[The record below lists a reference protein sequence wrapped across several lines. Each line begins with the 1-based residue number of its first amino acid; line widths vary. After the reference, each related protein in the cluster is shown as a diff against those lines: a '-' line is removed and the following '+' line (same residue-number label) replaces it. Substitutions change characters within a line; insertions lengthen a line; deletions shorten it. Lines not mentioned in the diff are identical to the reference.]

1 MPQISPSYHHGDL
14 RAALVEAGLE
24 LARSGGPAAVT
35 VREVTRA
42 AGVSPASAYR
52 HFADHRA
59 LVVAVALA
67 AQGRLATTMEARI
80 DALVER
86 AGVDTADAAVAR
98 LRGVGLG
105 YIEFALAE
113 PGWFALAL
121 LTFDP
126 GGSSSSRVSV
136 DAAVPPPFQLLIDAL
151 DGCVTAGVLSTE
163 GRINAE
169 WPCWSAVHG
178 FADIATRGPLQGQ
191 DAPTLTALGTHVV
204 DRIVAGVRSR
214 SVTPQ
219 TDSPPP
225 GE

>member
-1 MPQISPSYHHGDL
+1 MPQISGNYHHGDL
-14 RAALVEAGLE
+14 RAALIDAGLA
-24 LARSGGPAAVT
+24 LARTGGPDAVR

-52 HFADHRA
+52 HFEDHRA
-59 LVVAVALA
+59 LLVAVALA
-67 AQGRLATTMEARI
+67 SQDLLAAGMRERI
-80 DALVER
+80 ASLV
-86 AGVDTADAAVAR
+86 ADAPDARERAVAR

-105 YIEFALAE
+105 YIDFALAE

-126 GGSSSSRVSV
+126 AGAATPSV
-136 DAAVPPPFQLLIDAL
+136 TVEHEVPPPFQLLIDAL
-151 DGCVTAGVLSTE
+151 DGCVEAGVLTAA
-163 GRINAE
+163 GRVNAE

-191 DAPTLTALGTHVV
+191 DGPTLTTLGTHVV

-214 SVTPQ
+214 
-219 TDSPPP
+219 
-225 GE
+225 

>member
-1 MPQISPSYHHGDL
+1 MPQVSPSYHHGDL
-14 RAALVEAGLE
+14 RAALVDAGLE

-67 AQGRLATTMEARI
+67 AQGRLAATMEARI
-80 DALVER
+80 EAQS
-86 AGVDTADAAVAR
+86 ADAAGGSDTDRAVAR

-126 GGSSSSRVSV
+126 GAGAAAPSV
-136 DAAVPPPFQLLIDAL
+136 TVADAVPPPFQLLLDAL
-151 DGCVTAGVLSTE
+151 DGCVEAGVLSAE
-163 GRINAE
+163 GRVNAE

-191 DAPTLTALGTHVV
+191 DDDVLAALGEHVV

-214 SVTPQ
+214 
-219 TDSPPP
+219 
-225 GE
+225 

>member
-1 MPQISPSYHHGDL
+1 MPQISTPYHHGDL
-14 RAALVEAGLE
+14 RAALIDAGLE
-24 LARSGGPAAVT
+24 LARTGGPDAVR

-59 LVVAVALA
+59 LLVAVALGSQDLL
-67 AQGRLATTMEARI
+67 AQAMRERI
-80 DALVER
+80 SSLV
-86 AGVDTADAAVAR
+86 ADASGTQEQAVAR

-105 YIEFALAE
+105 YIDFAVAE

-126 GGSSSSRVSV
+126 AGAAAPSV
-136 DAAVPPPFQLLIDAL
+136 TVAHEVPPPFQLLIDAL
-151 DGCVTAGVLSTE
+151 DGCVTAGVLSAE
-163 GRINAE
+163 GRVNAE

-191 DAPTLTALGTHVV
+191 DAATLAGLGVHVV

-214 SVTPQ
+214 
-219 TDSPPP
+219 
-225 GE
+225 